1 MIHGVTYSIP
11 QAYLTIQETKN
22 TTSADHSSAG
32 KAQSQTKNTNEIRV
46 SFRCSSWLLIR
57 TRKPDRFR
65 NHRPNHTVTVVTLS
79 IKLEPRSS
87 LLDFDLISDT
97 GISAGRRRPVSAN
110 ETVLTR
116 TCVDGVG
123 CTIDDGGPLRIG
135 PDIFETPRP
144 TRMRMSV
151 GAMPC
156 VELGDNRLTTNSRP
170 FIGEKYARRLA
181 QQSLQRR
188 PARGARW
195 RRGRRK

>member
-11 QAYLTIQETKN
+11 HAYLTIQETKN

-32 KAQSQTKNTNEIRV
+32 KAQSQTKKINEIRV
-46 SFRCSSWLLIR
+46 SFPHVSWLLIR
-57 TRKPDRFR
+57 TRKPDCFR

-97 GISAGRRRPVSAN
+97 GISAGGRWPGSAN
-110 ETVLTR
+110 ETVLIR
-116 TCVDGVG
+116 TCVDRVG

-156 VELGDNRLTTNSRP
+156 VNWGDNWFTTNSRSS
-170 FIGEKYARRLA
+170 IGEEYARRFVR
-181 QQSLQRR
+181 QSLQRC

-195 RRGRRK
+195 QRG